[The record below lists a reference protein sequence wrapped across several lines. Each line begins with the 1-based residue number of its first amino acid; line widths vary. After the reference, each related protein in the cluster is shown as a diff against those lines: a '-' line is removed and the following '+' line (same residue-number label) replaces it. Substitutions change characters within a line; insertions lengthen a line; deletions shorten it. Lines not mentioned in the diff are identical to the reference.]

1 MARTQEPLFTLRVLT
16 ELDETYGV
24 YVSRCLET
32 GHVVTA
38 DDKTTASSMMQELL
52 QDEITYAVEQQNFPN
67 LFSSPA
73 SPDVFSRW
81 ITLARKKKIDTQT
94 LTIDAKEMRLDDEQE
109 VPTEIRFAA
118 A

>member
-1 MARTQEPLFTLRVLT
+1 MSDQEQANPAARPERDPRDPSRTQEPLFTLRVLT

-52 QDEITYAVEQQNFPN
+52 QDEITYAVEHQNFPN
-67 LFSSPA
+67 LFSEPSFP
-73 SPDVFSRW
+73 
-81 ITLARKKKIDTQT
+81 
-94 LTIDAKEMRLDDEQE
+94 
-109 VPTEIRFAA
+109 
-118 A
+118 